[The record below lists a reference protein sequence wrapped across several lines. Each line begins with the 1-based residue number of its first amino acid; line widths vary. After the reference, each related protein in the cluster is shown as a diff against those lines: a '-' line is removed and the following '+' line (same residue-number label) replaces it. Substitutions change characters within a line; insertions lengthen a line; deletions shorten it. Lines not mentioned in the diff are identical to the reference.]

1 MAKNMKI
8 VALLTAVDNM
18 SGVIDRAM
26 GKSEQRIGKFASLL
40 KSGAMLEAGRQGFQ
54 TLLGDPS
61 RTFGQ
66 FEQASAF
73 LKANLMNSN
82 GVLDPM
88 LWKKVNQEAVRLG
101 NLFPGNTADF
111 YSMFNEMKR
120 LGVEAES
127 IYTGAGEAAA
137 RLALVTGESYET
149 TAILTG
155 KIANALGIQG
165 TQLLDFFDIVARGR
179 NVGATLTDMEYAFG
193 RSAGQLK
200 FLGLQGVEQGKKV
213 AAFYATLIRMGLSGM
228 TVGTNVSR
236 LLTEMMNPK
245 KYAAMQAAAK
255 QFGITMDLLDKKGNF
270 LGIDNM
276 VQQFDKLQ
284 GLTTGQINEIF
295 KSLTGESGL
304 DDQIA
309 KFFSKGGAQY
319 YEETMRLMNQ
329 QASMMDKSNLM
340 LDTQVNKWDA
350 VEGSWEN
357 VKASFGEVLAPTLK
371 SLLDYT
377 NSILGKMQALVQENP
392 RMFKLI
398 GATIAFG
405 SSMLMLG
412 GGLRMLGLVKNAI
425 WGINGAMLANPAG
438 QFAALLLA
446 AGTLVYMYWDDLNA
460 AADRFA
466 NRILFNIKE
475 VEKAIDILGTTIKST
490 FDPFNAGKYSAE
502 LVGRQIERSKF
513 QLGVENLDAKQ
524 REGIKRPMPKAGN
537 DQFVYSPNI
546 TVNGNANS
554 EQANSM
560 LEQQKKMMEAFVKEI
575 QQKKARLG
583 FN

>member
-26 GKSEQRIGKFASLL
+26 GKSEQRISKFSKL
-40 KSGAMLEAGRQGFQ
+40 LEAGALYEGGKKAME
-54 TLLGDPS
+54 TMVLNPVN
-61 RTFGQ
+61 TFAE
-66 FEQASAF
+66 FEQTGAF
-73 LKANLMNSN
+73 LKANLLNSN
-82 GVLDPM
+82 GFLDPN
-88 LWKKVNQEAVRLG
+88 LWERVSAEAERLG
-101 NLFPGNTADF
+101 TKYPGDTSDF
-111 YSMFNEMKR
+111 YTMFNEMKR
-120 LGVEAES
+120 LGVETES
-127 IYTGAGEAAA
+127 VLMGAGEAAA
-137 RLALVTGESYET
+137 GLALVTNESYQT

-165 TQLLDFFDIVARGR
+165 NEMMNFFDIVARGR

-284 GLTTGQINEIF
+284 GLTTGQINEVF
-295 KSLTGESGL
+295 SSLTGESGL

-309 KFFSKGGAQY
+309 KFFSKGGAKY
-319 YEETMRLMNQ
+319 YEETMRLMMQ
-329 QASMMDKSNLM
+329 QASLEDKINIM
-340 LDTQVNKWDA
+340 LDTLNNKYDA
-350 VEGSWEN
+350 LTGTFRN
-357 VKASFGEVLAPTLK
+357 VKAAYGEIMAPTFKGLYDW
-371 SLLDYT
+371 SNRLLSNT
-377 NSILGKMQALVQENP
+377 QKLVKENP
-392 RMFKLI
+392 KMFKLI
-398 GATIAFG
+398 GATVAFG
-405 SSMLMLG
+405 SSLMMLG
-412 GGLRMLGLVKNAI
+412 GGLRILGLVKNAI

-438 QFAALLLA
+438 QFAALLIG
-446 AGTLVYMYWDDLNA
+446 AGALVYTYWDDLNA

-466 NRILFNIKE
+466 NRILYNIKE
-475 VEKAIDILGTTIKST
+475 VEKAIDILGTAIKTT

-502 LVGRQIERSKF
+502 LVSRQIDRSRF
-513 QLGVENLDAKQ
+513 QLGIEKLDAEQ
-524 REGIKRPMPKAGN
+524 RAGIKRPIPKSSS
-537 DQFVYSPNI
+537 DQFVYSPTI
-546 TVNGNANS
+546 TVNGGASS
-554 EQANSM
+554 EQTNSM
-560 LEQQKKMMEAFVKEI
+560 IDQQKKMMESFIKEI